1 MIAGAAEQKG
11 KRRRCRVQHAKFVCR
26 CGDGSERNYRRSLG
40 RSRDACYCGLEV
52 KIRRDDGNNY
62 NRNQQHSDEFEPAI
76 HGKTNQVIVVQ
87 SSR

>member
-1 MIAGAAEQKG
+1 MIGGAAEQKR
-11 KRRRCRVQHAKFVCR
+11 KRRRRRVQHAKFDGR
-26 CGDGSERNYRRSLG
+26 CGDGGERNCRRSLG
-40 RSRDACYCGLEV
+40 SSRDTCYCGRV

-76 HGKTNQVIVVQ
+76 HGKTNQDIVVQ